1 MRCSMNEWKLEEEL
15 KEKAEKISMEEFSSR
30 FKKLQQREKEQNS
43 LERETVYETVSV
55 LETEGGAQTG
65 RHKLNKSLI
74 ISISFALLCLLILA
88 IVLPLTLNKKPPMCY
103 GTGKVTLNSQLSDK
117 EEFYR
122 ELQIADID
130 VPDLSECDVEIYT
143 LFFSAE
149 DDSVKG
155 GSVDYYD
162 ERNNSS
168 VLFEIYTAD
177 VEVKIGTHDF
187 DNKCNTVTIQDTT
200 VQYLIVDSDDEGAY
214 SMLALA
220 YNAKYKYRFELL
232 SDNENVLSVF
242 ESLFA

>member
-1 MRCSMNEWKLEEEL
+1 MSEWKLEEEL
-15 KEKAEKISMEEFSSR
+15 KQKADKIEMEEFSSR
-30 FKKLQQREKEQNS
+30 FEKLQQREREQNL

-55 LETEGGAQTG
+55 SETEGGVQTG

-88 IVLPLTLNKKPPMCY
+88 VVLPLSLNKKSPTGY
-103 GTGKVTLNSQLSDK
+103 GSGIPLSMYTKVSNE

-130 VPDLSECDVEIYT
+130 VPDLSGVEVEIYT

-187 DNKCNTVTIQDTT
+187 DNKCNTVSIQDTT

-214 SMLALA
+214 SMLALD

-242 ESLFA
+242 ELLFA